1 MSSSNT
7 KKTIAGEDSDILE
20 FLNRK
25 LANLSVSPNDDNVD
39 MSETNDGLPV
49 CDTSDLLPRYSQA
62 IIAAVYSKIPSFRL
76 AAITRLR
83 KYLSFQ
89 KVDQRVEN
97 VLDLDIVPLLIEFLE
112 DHNDNMLQYET
123 AWIITNIAAGSTRQ
137 IQVIVSAGVIQHLV
151 DVLTKSNKMEVQSQ
165 IIWALG
171 NIAGDRSTFRDIILS
186 TGVLDTFIYLLKNY
200 GRYNY
205 MIVRITVWAAAN
217 LCRACSSAYDSWSS
231 VSIYAGAL
239 TTLANL
245 FLTGKNTTLRRYACL
260 AISNIAAGTF
270 CQVEAVLKEPSLID
284 HIVML
289 LWDSDIRV
297 VKEACWV
304 LSNVTRLH
312 DPGHTN
318 FILQYDILAPLLPIL
333 KNLSTPE
340 EFLHKVIELFVNILS
355 VGDMCR
361 SSQTTISQNPYAKQ
375 FIDVGIVDALMIVFN
390 NLNDCVEEDLSYF
403 TNINYNSY
411 LQEDVLYLLFYGPLN
426 EKVYLLLEKW
436 FYGHLHGN
444 DNSGSSGA
452 TATSSKKVDN
462 VDNSNDD
469 VDAEISN
476 IEEYVKR
483 LSLMEGV
490 DVF

>member
-7 KKTIAGEDSDILE
+7 KKNIAGEDSDILE

-171 NIAGDRSTFRDIILS
+171 NIAGDRATFRDIILS

-200 GRYNY
+200 GQYNY

-217 LCRACSSAYDSWSS
+217 LCRACSSACDSWSS
-231 VSIYAGAL
+231 I
-239 TTLANL
+239 
-245 FLTGKNTTLRRYACL
+245 
-260 AISNIAAGTF
+260 
-270 CQVEAVLKEPSLID
+270 
-284 HIVML
+284 
-289 LWDSDIRV
+289 
-297 VKEACWV
+297 
-304 LSNVTRLH
+304 
-312 DPGHTN
+312 
-318 FILQYDILAPLLPIL
+318 
-333 KNLSTPE
+333 
-340 EFLHKVIELFVNILS
+340 
-355 VGDMCR
+355 
-361 SSQTTISQNPYAKQ
+361 
-375 FIDVGIVDALMIVFN
+375 
-390 NLNDCVEEDLSYF
+390 
-403 TNINYNSY
+403 
-411 LQEDVLYLLFYGPLN
+411 
-426 EKVYLLLEKW
+426 
-436 FYGHLHGN
+436 
-444 DNSGSSGA
+444 SGA
-452 TATSSKKVDN
+452 FSIFADIVQLD
-462 VDNSNDD
+462 
-469 VDAEISN
+469 DAEIISD
-476 IEEYVKR
+476 
-483 LSLMEGV
+483 SW
-490 DVF
+490 